1 MGYDSVGL
9 WPRFDVRSTLNTRRR
24 LPFTRFT
31 ALLLATWCVSAC
43 VFRMDVQQG
52 NLLDVEDVTK
62 VEVGMTRKQ
71 VQFLL
76 GTPMISDTFHRDR
89 WDYAYYLVHGRSD
102 DVVRRWLVVYFDGDR
117 VARFERDVEMQPA
130 S

>member
-1 MGYDSVGL
+1 
-9 WPRFDVRSTLNTRRR
+9 
-24 LPFTRFT
+24 
-31 ALLLATWCVSAC
+31 
-43 VFRMDVQQG
+43 MDVQQG
-52 NLLDVEDVTK
+52 NLLDVEDVSQI
-62 VEVGMTRKQ
+62 EAGMTRKQ

-102 DVVRRWLVVYFDGDR
+102 DVTRRWFVVYFDGDR
-117 VARFERDVEMQPA
+117 VLRFERDVEMQPA

>member
-1 MGYDSVGL
+1 
-9 WPRFDVRSTLNTRRR
+9 VRSTLNTPRCS
-24 LPFTRFT
+24 LLARFA
-31 ALLLATWCVSAC
+31 ALLLATLGISAC
-43 VFRMDVQQG
+43 VYRMDVQQG

-89 WDYAYYLVHGRSD
+89 WDYAYYIVHGRSD
-102 DVVRRWLVVYFDGDR
+102 DVLRRWLVVYFDGDR
-117 VARFERDVEMQPA
+117 VTRFERDVEMQPV

>member
-1 MGYDSVGL
+1 
-9 WPRFDVRSTLNTRRR
+9 VRSTLNTDRR
-24 LPFTRFT
+24 LPLTRF
-31 ALLLATWCVSAC
+31 ALLLLATFCVSAC

-117 VARFERDVEMQPA
+117 VTRFERDVEMQPA